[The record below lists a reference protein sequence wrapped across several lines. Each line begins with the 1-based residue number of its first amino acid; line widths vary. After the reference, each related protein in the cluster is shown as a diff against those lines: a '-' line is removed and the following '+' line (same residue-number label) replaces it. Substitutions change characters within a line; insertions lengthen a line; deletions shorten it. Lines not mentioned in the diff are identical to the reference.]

1 MGRVTLFLQIY
12 QVISL
17 FFLCDNLQKLT
28 HMSTY
33 WLANFMNWQSRDL
46 RFLKMKASSIP
57 LTWLRTRKDNLLKY
71 LQGRL
76 ANVEK
81 VCYSKWLNL
90 NTLAIHG
97 YEILRVWIMRQS
109 AHWIEKTSYNMS
121 SLSVLCNSQRKTT
134 FSTSEKQNPNKNENN
149 QLISFKFLEREDQR

>member
-1 MGRVTLFLQIY
+1 
-12 QVISL
+12 
-17 FFLCDNLQKLT
+17 
-28 HMSTY
+28 
-33 WLANFMNWQSRDL
+33 
-46 RFLKMKASSIP
+46 MKAISIP
-57 LTWLRTRKDNLLKY
+57 LTWLRIRKDNLLKY

-134 FSTSEKQNPNKNENN
+134 FSTSEKQKWKQPINKF
-149 QLISFKFLEREDQR
+149 QISRERRSEVDRKWSYNLPSKFGYFCSKNSR

>member
-1 MGRVTLFLQIY
+1 MGRITLFLQDLLGNFIVLSLWQLAETNIY
-12 QVISL
+12 VHILIGQFHELTIS
-17 FFLCDNLQKLT
+17 
-28 HMSTY
+28 
-33 WLANFMNWQSRDL
+33 WDL

-97 YEILRVWIMRQS
+97 YEILRVWIVRQS
-109 AHWIEKTSYNMS
+109 ANWIERTSYNMS

-134 FSTSEKQNPNKNENN
+134 FSTSGKKKKKSKQKWKQPINKF
-149 QLISFKFLEREDQR
+149 QISER

>member
-1 MGRVTLFLQIY
+1 MWAGSHFFLQDLSGNFIVLSLWQPAETNTY
-12 QVISL
+12 VHILIGQFYELTIS
-17 FFLCDNLQKLT
+17 
-28 HMSTY
+28 
-33 WLANFMNWQSRDL
+33 WDL

-76 ANVEK
+76 ASVEK

-97 YEILRVWIMRQS
+97 YEILRVSELWGKVPTVLREPLTIWVHFQHFVILRERLPSQLQ
-109 AHWIEKTSYNMS
+109 EKKNT
-121 SLSVLCNSQRKTT
+121 
-134 FSTSEKQNPNKNENN
+134 NKNENN
-149 QLISFKFLEREDQR
+149 QLISFKFLER